1 MTASDGFAGE
11 LRQEILEIIVQ
22 AIADGIDAYEDTGTF
37 PPRLGDLATDDAM
50 ALIAADRTRLIEA
63 IEGEMPKEVMLPDR
77 DLFPSTY
84 WTKRGINACIKDV
97 TAILQRYKTK
107 PELPAQ

>member
-1 MTASDGFAGE
+1 MTTSDGFAGE

-22 AIADGIDAYEDTGTF
+22 AIADGIDAYED
-37 PPRLGDLATDDAM
+37 TDDAM